1 MIGQRFAAVFT
12 LGGLIWGIAVRR
24 VILLLRLSGRF
35 NLFVFRQIEGE
46 LIKGLGLGAE
56 AGFLMRRQ
64 LPFELL
70 DLVGLCDLISSPIRE
85 TKPFSLAGSS
95 GRGLKAS
102 SMVEHI
108 PVQPSRGNVKQPN
121 PYILLSYPTFK
132 GRHVFCS
139 MRQSIPSSNI
149 DSCDGLRLTL
159 PSFAAGQTKRP
170 RSRRLVN
177 RQAPC

>member
-70 DLVGLCDLISSPIRE
+70 DLVGLRLDLFAHQRDQ
-85 TKPFSLAGSS
+85 TLQF
-95 GRGLKAS
+95 GRVIG
-102 SMVEHI
+102 E
-108 PVQPSRGNVKQPN
+108 R
-121 PYILLSYPTFK
+121 FK
-132 GRHVFCS
+132 GIQH
-139 MRQSIPSSNI
+139 
-149 DSCDGLRLTL
+149 G
-159 PSFAAGQTKRP
+159 
-170 RSRRLVN
+170 
-177 RQAPC
+177 